1 MRPDPDESAFVPEWP
16 APERVR
22 SLITTRRG
30 GVSQGPWHSFNLGVH
45 VNDDPSAVQANREKL
60 LRMSGLGVGAV
71 HWLEQVHGNRLVRV
85 PAVEATPVADAA
97 WTDQPGQACVAMTAD
112 CLPVLFCDTSATRV
126 AVAHAGWRGLAAGV
140 LESALHVFPDP
151 SQVIAYL
158 GPAIGPSAFEV
169 GDEVRAAFTADDPD
183 ADFHFQPASSLG
195 ETWYADLYGLAR
207 QRLETAGVTRVFGG
221 CACTFSD
228 EADFYSFR
236 RDGTT
241 GRMAS
246 LIWLDSA

>member
-1 MRPDPDESAFVPEWP
+1 MRPDLDESAFVPDWP
-16 APERVR
+16 APEGVR
-22 SLITTRRG
+22 SLVTTRRG
-30 GVSQGPWHSFNLGVH
+30 GVSQGAWHSFNLGLH
-45 VNDDPSAVQANREKL
+45 VNDDATAVHANREKL
-60 LRMSGLGVGAV
+60 LRMSGLASDSV
-71 HWLEQVHGNRLVRV
+71 HWLEQVHGNRLVGV
-85 PAVEATPVADAA
+85 PAVESVPVADAA
-97 WTDQPGQACVAMTAD
+97 WTDQQGQACVVMTAD
-112 CLPVLFCDTSATRV
+112 CLPVLFCDASATRV

-140 LESALHVFPDP
+140 LESALQVFPDP
-151 SQVIAYL
+151 SQVMAYL

-183 ADFHFQPASSLG
+183 AGFHFQSASTLG

-207 QRLETAGVTRVFGG
+207 QRLETAGVARVFGG

-228 EADFYSFR
+228 EADFYSYR
-236 RDGTT
+236 RDGVT

>member
-1 MRPDPDESAFVPEWP
+1 MRPEPDESAFVPEWP
-16 APERVR
+16 APPNVR
-22 SLITTRRG
+22 SLVTTRRG
-30 GVSQGPWHSFNLGVH
+30 GVSGGPWHSFNLGLH
-45 VNDDPSAVQANREKL
+45 VGDDIASVRANREKL
-60 LRMSGLGVGAV
+60 DRMTRLEPGAV
-71 HWLEQVHGNRLVRV
+71 QWLEQVHGNRLVRV
-85 PAVEATPVADAA
+85 PAVEETPVADAA
-97 WTDQPGQACVAMTAD
+97 WTDQPGQACVVMTAD
-112 CLPVLFCDTSATRV
+112 CLPALLCDTRGTRV

-140 LESALHVFPDP
+140 LEAALAVFPETAE
-151 SQVIAYL
+151 VLVYL

-169 GDEVRAAFTADDPD
+169 GDEVREAFIGDDPD
-183 ADFHFQPASSLG
+183 AEFQFRPASSLG

-228 EADFYSFR
+228 EADFFSYR

-246 LIWLDSA
+246 LIWLDGA